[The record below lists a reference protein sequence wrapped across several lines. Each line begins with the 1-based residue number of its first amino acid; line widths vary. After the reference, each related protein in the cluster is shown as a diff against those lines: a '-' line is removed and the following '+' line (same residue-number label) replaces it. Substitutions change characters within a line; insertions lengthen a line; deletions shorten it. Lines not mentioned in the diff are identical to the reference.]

1 MEVTRIENVT
11 RVYKIGKVETQ
22 ALRGVSLSI
31 ESGEFTA
38 LVGPSGSGKTT
49 LLQLIGCLDL
59 PSGGHVYINSKDV
72 SSLNRNQRADMR
84 RGTIGFIFQFFALI
98 PTLTAYENVE
108 MPLLLNGHS
117 ASERRTRVLELLK
130 SVDLADR
137 ANNRPDQLSGGQQQR
152 VAIARALAPKPTLI
166 LADEPT
172 ANLDT
177 TNGAQVMEIMTRL
190 NQETGVTF
198 VFATHDPRVIKYAR
212 RVVTL
217 RDGLIVENN
226 NGTKADPGA

>member
-152 VAIARALAPKPTLI
+152 VAIARALAPKPMLI

-177 TNGAQVMEIMTRL
+177 ANGAQVMEIMTRL

-226 NGTKADPGA
+226 NGTQANPGA